1 MHPLLD
7 PEKQALARRYERE
20 RRLLGLAGMAW
31 SFALLL
37 TFYYSG
43 ISGRLAF
50 RSSFAGAFLI
60 YGAVF
65 LTWMTIL
72 SLPLAFCAGYVREH
86 KWGFSTQTPAGWMV
100 DQVKGFGVGLVLG
113 WLGLALLLFVMARFG
128 AWWWLVAGLGMA
140 FVAVVMST
148 LAPVVIF
155 PIFHRYKPITDETL
169 TRPLAEIL
177 AREGL
182 KSGGFFEEDM
192 SRRTRK
198 ENAFLAGLGR
208 TRRVVLGD
216 TLVKNMSVPEIVG
229 VIGHEVGHYRL
240 RHIWKGI
247 AAGTAEQVVAFFL
260 LDTAMRAAFPASFL
274 ASPRANL
281 ALVPMMAAIGG
292 AIAGAVFG
300 PLGNAVSRHF
310 EKQADL
316 YAVIHVPDG
325 RAFITALAGLANRN
339 LGNAYPARWVKI
351 LYYSHPPI
359 GERLDACERAL
370 ASAAKPD

>member
-20 RRLLGLAGMAW
+20 RRLVGLAATVW

-37 TFYYSG
+37 AFYYSG
-43 ISGRLAF
+43 MSNGLAF
-50 RSSFAGAFLI
+50 RWTFVPAFLI
-60 YGAVF
+60 YAAAF
-65 LTWMTIL
+65 LLWMTVL
-72 SLPLAFCAGYVREH
+72 GLPLSFYAGYVREH
-86 KWGFSTQTPAGWMV
+86 KWGFSTQRPGGWV
-100 DQVKGFGVGLVLG
+100 GDKVKGFAVGLILG
-113 WLGLALLLFVMARFG
+113 WIGLALLLLVMARFG
-128 AWWWLVAGLGMA
+128 AWWWLVAGLGTA
-140 FVAVVMST
+140 LVGVVMST
-148 LAPVVIF
+148 LAPVLILPV
-155 PIFHRYKPITDETL
+155 FHRYKPVTDETL
-169 TRPLAEIL
+169 TRELAELL

-216 TLVKNMSVPEIVG
+216 TLVRNMTVPEIVG
-229 VIGHEVGHYRL
+229 VIGHEVGHFRF

-247 AAGTAEQVVAFFL
+247 AAGTVEQIALFFIVDVV
-260 LDTAMRAAFPASFL
+260 MRAAFPAFFL
-274 ASPRANL
+274 VSPRANL

-292 AIAGAVFG
+292 AVAGAVFG

-310 EKQADL
+310 ERQADI
-316 YAVIHVPDG
+316 YAVTHVPDG

-339 LGNAYPARWVKI
+339 LGDAYPSRWVKI
-351 LYYSHPPI
+351 LYYSHPPV
-359 GERLDACERAL
+359 GERLEYTDRAL
-370 ASAAKPD
+370 AGRP

>member
-1 MHPLLD
+1 MNPLLD
-7 PEKQALARRYERE
+7 PGRQALARRYERE
-20 RRLLGLAGMAW
+20 KRLLGLAGSAW
-31 SFALLL
+31 SLILLL
-37 TFYYSG
+37 AFYYSG
-43 ISGRLAF
+43 ISGRLASQPGLV
-50 RSSFAGAFLI
+50 RAFLV
-60 YGAVF
+60 YGATF
-65 LTWMTIL
+65 LAWMTVL
-72 SLPLAFCAGYVREH
+72 GLPLGYCSGFIREH
-86 KWGFSTQTPAGWMV
+86 QWGFSTQTPAGWLL
-100 DQVKGFGVGLVLG
+100 DQVKGFLVGLILG
-113 WLGLALLLFVMARFG
+113 WIGLALLLLIMARFG
-128 AWWWLVAGLGMA
+128 ALWWLVAGLGTA
-140 FVAVVMST
+140 LVGVVMST
-148 LAPVVIF
+148 LAPVVIM
-155 PIFHRYKPITDETL
+155 PLFHRYKPITDETL

-216 TLVKNMSVPEIVG
+216 TLVKNMTVPEIVG
-229 VIGHEVGHYRL
+229 VIGHEVGHFRL

-247 AAGTAEQVVAFFL
+247 AAGTVEQVAVFFV
-260 LDTAMRAAFPASFL
+260 LDAAMRAAFPAAFL

-292 AIAGAVFG
+292 AIAGSIFG

-316 YAVIHVPDG
+316 YAVTRVPDG
-325 RAFITALAGLANRN
+325 RAFLTALAGLANRN

-351 LYYSHPPI
+351 LYYSPQPI
-359 GERLDACERAL
+359 GERLDDGERAL
-370 ASAAKPD
+370 ASVRRVD